1 MFFNNLKNK
10 FLYKFTKKYW
20 KSINFK
26 HAKLNNYI
34 VQNGLMKGLKLNQ
47 DQFWNKGDLGAKFMD
62 FTSKRFK
69 KELVKLL

>member
-47 DQFWNKGDLGAKFMD
+47 DQF
-62 FTSKRFK
+62 
-69 KELVKLL
+69 